1 MTTLI
6 EKILYL
12 MDSRIEVLERSN
24 PEGITEKFLRKDFT
38 DLKMQLEKENDS

>member
-1 MTTLI
+1 IEEI

-24 PEGITEKFLRKDFT
+24 PLGVTEKYLRKDLEN
-38 DLKMQLEKENDS
+38 LKHDDKPVKSV